1 MSTFEDIME
10 AVQSYLSLHINGVG
24 LGCFRE
30 NQYFLVCDGPGIGF
44 TPLETCLLVVALAT
58 ALLSALNLWRIAGEE
73 DRLAHLEVF
82 RAANPERPQIT
93 RVRRPRGFERLG
105 SIVAASRLVGR
116 AEQQRLLV
124 ILNAVGVR
132 EQGDLARFV
141 ASKVYCAMTVAATG
155 WFFLEWSHWFAG
167 SITIRIALLLG
178 ALMLG
183 WRLPDFVLSRVAANR
198 RLRIEQ
204 GLPDALDLLVIC
216 AEAGLSLDQAIEQVS
231 QDLRASN
238 SAVADEF
245 GTTAAEMRVLSNR
258 TQALENLVER
268 TGVAALRGITA
279 TLNQAIRF
287 GTPLAESLRI
297 LAAEMRTTRL
307 ARIEERAARLPVL
320 LAIPL
325 ALFIL
330 PSLMMVIGT
339 PVALRVADALK
350 NNFGAF

>member
-1 MSTFEDIME
+1 
-10 AVQSYLSLHINGVG
+10 
-24 LGCFRE
+24 
-30 NQYFLVCDGPGIGF
+30 
-44 TPLETCLLVVALAT
+44 
-58 ALLSALNLWRIAGEE
+58 LNLWRIAREE
-73 DRLAHLEVF
+73 DRLTRLEAF
-82 RAANPERPQIT
+82 RAANPERPQIA

-105 SIVAASRLVGR
+105 SVVAASRLVGR
-116 AEQQRLLV
+116 AEQQRLLA

-132 EQGDLARFV
+132 EHGDLARFV
-141 ASKVYCAMTVAATG
+141 ASKVYSAMTVAATA
-155 WFFLEWSHWFAG
+155 WFFLEWSHLFAG

-183 WRLPDFVLSRVAANR
+183 WRLPDFILSRVAANR

-231 QDLRASN
+231 EDLRASN
-238 SAVADEF
+238 AAVADEF
-245 GTTAAEMRVLSNR
+245 ATTASEMQILSNR
-258 TQALENLVER
+258 AQALENLVER

-297 LAAEMRTTRL
+297 LAAEMRTARL

-330 PSLMMVIGT
+330 PSLMMVIST
-339 PVALRVADALK
+339 PVALRLADTLK